1 MKTTREIALE
11 KKVEELEAKNK
22 SLQNQ
27 LEAVIKILLGK
38 KSEKRTD
45 SSSLIDQLNL
55 FGDPVVV
62 LEEEEIE
69 KTTTTRKKR
78 KGTPVRKPLP
88 ENLRREV
95 VEIYPA
101 NIPEG
106 SKLIG
111 SEVTEVLEI
120 IAAEIYVKKYIRYKY
135 ALPEDDGVVI
145 GNMPMLPIHKSNA
158 GASILGYLLISKY
171 LDHLP
176 WYRLI
181 KIFERQGVELSD
193 STINNWFKA
202 VSDLLKPLYNIMVAM
217 VMASHYLQVDESTIP
232 VQDPNIK
239 GKTHTGYFWVYHS
252 PPDKTVIFDYQKG
265 RASKFPK
272 EKLKD
277 KNAYIQTDAYDAYNF
292 IESQEGLTH
301 VACMAHAR
309 RKFYD
314 AQKND
319 KKRAA
324 YMLDLIGKLYV
335 IEKRAREENMK
346 PEQRY
351 ELRQKEAKPI
361 LQEIKTWLDENIN
374 QVTPDSKIGK
384 AIRYML
390 GIWTKMERYI
400 SDGIVEID
408 NNLAE
413 NKIRLL
419 ALGRKNFLFSGN
431 HNAAQNAA
439 MMYSFLGTCKANN
452 INPNQWLPY
461 AIEKIPYCKSEED
474 YRALLPQ
481 NFKGV

>member
-1 MKTTREIALE
+1 MKTAREKALE
-11 KKVEELEAKNK
+11 ERIEELESRNL

-27 LEAVIKILLGK
+27 LEAVLKMLAGK

-45 SSSLIDQLNL
+45 LLVDQLNL
-55 FGDPVVV
+55 FGEPVVTDC
-62 LEEEEIE
+62 EEETEQVTI
-69 KTTTTRKKR
+69 TRKKR
-78 KGTPVRKPLP
+78 KGTPKRKPLP

-95 VEIYPA
+95 VEIYPE

-106 SKLIG
+106 SRCIG

-120 IAAEIYVKKYIRYKY
+120 IAAEIYVKRYVRYKY
-135 ALPEDDGVVI
+135 ALQGDEGVIIPE
-145 GNMPMLPIHKSNA
+145 MPKLPIHKSNA
-158 GASILGYLLISKY
+158 GASILAYLLISKY

-202 VSDLLKPLYNIMVAM
+202 VSNLLKPLYDIMVAM
-217 VMASHYLQVDESTIP
+217 IMASRYLQVDESTIP
-232 VQDPNIK
+232 VIDPEKK

-265 RASKFPK
+265 RAAKFPK

-292 IESQEGLTH
+292 IESQQGLTH
-301 VACMAHAR
+301 IGCMAHAR

-319 KKRAA
+319 KNRSDQ
-324 YMLDLIGKLYV
+324 MLNLISQLYG
-335 IEKRAREENMK
+335 IEKKAREENMK
-346 PEQRY
+346 PDQRY
-351 ELRQKEAKPI
+351 ELRQKEALPI
-361 LQEIKTWLDENIN
+361 LKEIKIWLDDNIN

-390 GIWTKMERYI
+390 GIWTKVERYT

-419 ALGRKNFLFSGN
+419 ALGRKNYLFSGN
-431 HNAAQNAA
+431 HRAAQNAA

-452 INPNQWLPY
+452 INPNKWMPH
-461 AIEKIPYCKSEED
+461 AIAKLPYCKTKQD
-474 YRALLPQ
+474 YTELLPQ
-481 NFKGV
+481 NFSGV